1 MHLLFWSCYNNLQSH
16 WLHIDTLMLPWTPV
30 SLNSRPSPNRQTF
43 LMVLWCDTSNQ
54 ATIFTLL
61 FSHGLPILQCGHPPH
76 HLQGLTT
83 CSRSL
88 WFLSPCPWTMDIY
101 LTLLPNTCR
110 TELFGTGRNKK
121 IMEMKG
127 RQEEK
132 TKNIE
137 KFFIEY
143 FMTTES
149 WNPVIILSE
158 EDPHDACIC
167 MNSSKCSLL

>member
-1 MHLLFWSCYNNLQSH
+1 
-16 WLHIDTLMLPWTPV
+16 
-30 SLNSRPSPNRQTF
+30 
-43 LMVLWCDTSNQ
+43 
-54 ATIFTLL
+54 
-61 FSHGLPILQCGHPPH
+61 
-76 HLQGLTT
+76 
-83 CSRSL
+83 
-88 WFLSPCPWTMDIY
+88 MDIY

-149 WNPVIILSE
+149 WNPVIILRE